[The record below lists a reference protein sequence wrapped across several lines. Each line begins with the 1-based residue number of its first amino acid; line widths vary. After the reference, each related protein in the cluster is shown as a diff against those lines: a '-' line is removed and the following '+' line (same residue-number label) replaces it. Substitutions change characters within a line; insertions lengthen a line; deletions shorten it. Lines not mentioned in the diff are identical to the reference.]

1 MALYQ
6 KFSSPTETYTLE
18 QFILMKNSDTMTYS
32 NFSIFNKIDEIKVL
46 DHNLIDDY
54 IRELESLCKV
64 VSLTD
69 EEYKKYKY
77 APDLL
82 AYDLYGSV
90 QLDFI
95 ILAANDIIDPKDFN
109 LKRLKLPPTRVLKQL
124 LTEIYNSNS
133 SYISRN
139 RQIINEKESL

>member
-69 EEYKKYKY
+69 EEYKKYIY

>member
-32 NFSIFNKIDEIKVL
+32 NFSIFNKIDDIKVL

-54 IRELESLCKV
+54 IKELNELCKV
-64 VSLTD
+64 VLLTED
-69 EEYKKYKY
+69 EYKKYKY
-77 APDLL
+77 SPDLL

-109 LKRLKLPPTRVLKQL
+109 LRRLKLPPTRVLKQL
-124 LTEIYNSNS
+124 LTEIYNSNYN
-133 SYISRN
+133 YIARN
-139 RQIINEKESL
+139 RQIINE